1 MSSTRETVQQFLQ
14 SVGAHDV
21 DAILDVFGD
30 EVDWVV
36 PGTPSLPW
44 IGRPT
49 TKSQVA
55 EYFPTMWSHFNL
67 DESEVMI
74 EAIVAAGSDAVVI
87 GRFGQQIA
95 ASGRRFAT
103 DVAMQP
109 EGRGWQDRED
119 APVRGHVADCGGI
132 CLSLRLPHLRLATS
146 CSSRGPNV
154 ARMTGHAWSARNTWE
169 LDR

>member
-74 EAIVAAGSDAVVI
+74 EAIVAPAPTLSLSDASVSRSRQAADGSRPTSRCNLKVEDGKI
-87 GRFGQQIA
+87 VKMHLYEDTLLIA
-95 ASGRRFAT
+95 EAFA
-103 DVAMQP
+103 
-109 EGRGWQDRED
+109 
-119 APVRGHVADCGGI
+119 
-132 CLSLRLPHLRLATS
+132 
-146 CSSRGPNV
+146 
-154 ARMTGHAWSARNTWE
+154 
-169 LDR
+169 